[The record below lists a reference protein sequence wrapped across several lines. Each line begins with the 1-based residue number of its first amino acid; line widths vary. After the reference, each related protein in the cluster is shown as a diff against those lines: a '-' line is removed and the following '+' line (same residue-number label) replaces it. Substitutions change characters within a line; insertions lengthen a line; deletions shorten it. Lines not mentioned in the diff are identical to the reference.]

1 MRTGFAM
8 LLFAGSVAA
17 ADFPPVAE
25 LPSRPDLPD
34 PLVMFNG
41 ERVKSQEQW
50 FGKRRPELKAL
61 FQHYMYGYAPKALP
75 IEATVERE
83 DRNALEGKATLRE
96 VTIAFGPSERLRIH
110 LLLVVPNGD
119 KKPAPCFVGMN
130 FCGNHAVVK
139 DRTVRLPTAWIYPN
153 YPGVK
158 NNRATD
164 AGRGTQV
171 DVWNIDLAIERG
183 YAVAT
188 FYSGDIDPD
197 RPDVRE
203 GIQPLL
209 QPSGTKPGPHD
220 WGTIAAWAW
229 GIQRAVDYLVT
240 NPDVDKARIAV
251 VGHSRLGKTALLA
264 AALDERIA
272 LAIPLQAGC
281 GGTAPSRGKIG
292 ESVKRINTSFPHW
305 FNGTFKEFNDQVE
318 RLPFDQHCLVALVA
332 PRPVLFANAVEDTWA
347 NPDGQFEV
355 LQAAD
360 PVYRFLN
367 AGGLEAKSRPEV
379 NKLVASK
386 LGYFIRPGKHA
397 MTRDDWKVFLDYADK
412 QMAKPVK

>member
-1 MRTGFAM
+1 MGAGFIM

-25 LPSRPDLPD
+25 LPSRPELPD
-34 PLVMFNG
+34 LLVMFNG
-41 ERVKSQEQW
+41 ERVKNKEGW

-61 FQHYMYGYAPKALP
+61 FQHYMYGYAPKAVP
-75 IEATVERE
+75 IEAKVERE
-83 DRNALEGKATLRE
+83 DRSALEGNATLRE
-96 VTIAFGPSERLRIH
+96 VTISLGPSERQKIH
-110 LLLVVPNGD
+110 LLLVVPNGR
-119 KKPAPCFVGMN
+119 KEPSPCFVGMN

-139 DRTVRLPTAWIYPN
+139 DPAVRLPTAWIYPN

-158 NNRATD
+158 NNHATD

-171 DVWNIDLAIERG
+171 DVWNLDLAIGRG

-203 GIQPLL
+203 GIQPFF
-209 QPSGTKPGPHD
+209 SKAGSKPGPHD

-240 NPDVDKARIAV
+240 NPEIDKSHIAV

-264 AALDERIA
+264 AAFDERIA
-272 LAIPLQAGC
+272 MAIPLQAGC
-281 GGTAPSRGKIG
+281 GGTAPSRGKVG

-305 FNGTFKEFNDQVE
+305 FNGTFKEFNDQVD

-355 LQAAD
+355 LLAAD
-360 PVYRFLN
+360 PVYRFLG
-367 AGGLEAKSRPEV
+367 AGGLDAKTRPEL
-379 NKLVASK
+379 NKLVDSK

-397 MTRDDWKVFLDYADK
+397 MTRDDWKVFLDFADK
-412 QMAKPVK
+412 QLGKPSK